1 MVLRES
7 LSNQNGAFVKLISS
21 YSYDPLD
28 DDHPASPQFSTPAPR
43 DYRMT
48 RRLTPD
54 ELDQVLE
61 LYRLGT
67 STYKL
72 AHHFGTDRHTITGH
86 LRRGGVTLR
95 SRQKLTPQLTE
106 QAKQLYAEG
115 QSLAVIG
122 KQIGLTPT
130 AIGDA
135 LKREGVK
142 LRDRHGRPT

>member
-1 MVLRES
+1 VVLRES
-7 LSNQNGAFVKLISS
+7 LSNQNGTFANLISLYKNRPPIAES
-21 YSYDPLD
+21 Q
-28 DDHPASPQFSTPAPR
+28 ASPQVSALPPTS
-43 DYRMT
+43 YRMT

-54 ELDQVLE
+54 EQEQVLE
-61 LYRLGT
+61 LYRIGT
-67 STYKL
+67 STYQL
-72 AHHFGTDRHTITGH
+72 ARQFKTDRHTITGH

-115 QSLAVIG
+115 QSLATIG